1 MRRSAGLGGFGGGGG
16 MPRLGGG
23 GSPGGG
29 FSMPGL
35 PGMGGQRPRTVR
47 PLGPSG
53 VPPTMGG
60 PQTFGQWNQRQM
72 VVAKLIVGEA
82 VRMGLPP
89 KAAMIALATAMQE
102 SGLRVLANP
111 AVPISMQMAHDG
123 VGTDHD
129 SVGPFQQRQSW
140 GTTADLMNPATSA
153 HKFYEKLMRIPG
165 WQSLPVTVAAQ
176 KVQSSAYPS
185 AYAKH
190 EGAASNLAI
199 AILSA

>member
-1 MRRSAGLGGFGGGGG
+1 M
-16 MPRLGGG
+16 GGG

-29 FSMPGL
+29 FSIPSLPGL
-35 PGMGGQRPRTVR
+35 GAQRPGTTR

-60 PQTFGQWNQRQM
+60 PQTFGKWNERQM

-82 VRMGLPP
+82 IRMGLPP

-111 AVPISMQMAHDG
+111 AVPVSMQMAHDG

-140 GTTADLMNPATSA
+140 GATADLMNPVTSA
-153 HKFYEKLMRIPG
+153 RKFYDKLIRIPG
-165 WQSLPVTVAAQ
+165 WESLPVTVAAQ
-176 KVQSSAYPS
+176 KVQVSAFPS

-190 EGAASNLAI
+190 EGPAANLVQ
-199 AILSA
+199 AILAA